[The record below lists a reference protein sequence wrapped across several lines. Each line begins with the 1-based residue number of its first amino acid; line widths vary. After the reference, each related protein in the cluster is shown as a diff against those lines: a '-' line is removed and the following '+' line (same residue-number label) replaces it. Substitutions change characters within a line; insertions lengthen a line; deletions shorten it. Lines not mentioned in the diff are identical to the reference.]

1 MKKGL
6 SRRNLFKYMGAG
18 GAATVAAACDQKPE
32 KLIPMLVPPT
42 NFEYTPQ
49 TAYQYMTTCGECDSG
64 CGMMMTV
71 RENRAQKAEGNPLHP
86 INKGALCSRGQASL
100 QTLYNPNRTSKPS
113 LNGKTISW
121 EEGQKLFN
129 EKLQDAS
136 GKVVYLGKPLSGS
149 DKAFFEEWFNAIG
162 GGKRVAFQL
171 LDQQSQRNANSMCFG
186 QDDVAELAFEKAKV
200 IYNFGADF
208 LETWGNPVENARR
221 FSQSNAYDGTTK
233 TEMVHLSAHVSLT
246 GAKADRWVV
255 INPGSEAMV
264 ALSIASVIRDQ
275 KGGYDFLSGM
285 LAAFA
290 PEKVAEA
297 TGVPAKKM
305 KELAQNFTENSP
317 GLALGG
323 GPSSRNSNL
332 TSLHV
337 AINILNAV
345 SGNLGKTVFFHDQPA
360 PENTSHHN
368 LVQLIED
375 LKAGKVDLL
384 IVDDSD
390 PLHALPNSTGIKK
403 ALKNTFTVSLASQ
416 INDTSSE
423 ADLQLPALTD
433 YESWGDAFP
442 RSGVRSIR
450 QPVMAPVSLFEAKA
464 REDVMLAAA
473 KAVNPESFE
482 GISDYRD
489 FIRKEWQSI
498 QQDTGDRS
506 HFDQF
511 WVKVLEEGGLFS
523 KPNLKSVSLKDEVGQ
538 LKIVETKISG
548 TGLTLIPTTS
558 LFHGDGRGA
567 RNPWLQEVPD
577 PMSQIVWDSWMEIN
591 PDTAKKMGIKD
602 RSVVQLKTSQGS
614 IKATAFYHFGI
625 HRDAVAIP
633 IGQGHENSG
642 DVADGF
648 GVNVMNLLPTEMD
661 ESGSLA
667 LVTTRAELNPVE
679 DLSYTVNL
687 DGNARQLGRN
697 IAAATT
703 VDELN
708 NSDHHKSKP
717 HFQPHELEFYPP
729 RSETAGYYKPYRWG
743 MTIDLDRCN
752 GCSACI
758 VACYAENNIPVV
770 GKIRSAIGREMSWI
784 RMERYIEGY
793 GDDFEVRFVPM
804 MCQQCSNAGCEPVC
818 PVYATY
824 HNPEGLNAMIY
835 NRCVGTRYCS
845 NNCSYKVRR
854 FNWFNYE
861 FPAPLD
867 QQLNSTIT
875 TRSVGVMEKCNFCQH
890 RLVAAK
896 HEASNLGRDVQD
908 GEVLTACQQTCAT
921 KAITF
926 GNLMDENSQVSKNA
940 KINDKEH
947 RDRQYEVLPELN
959 FQPAVTYMKKVNTRV
974 AGGGKH
980 GHNTS
985 HG

>member
-1 MKKGL
+1 
-6 SRRNLFKYMGAG
+6 
-18 GAATVAAACDQKPE
+18 
-32 KLIPMLVPPT
+32 
-42 NFEYTPQ
+42 
-49 TAYQYMTTCGECDSG
+49 
-64 CGMMMTV
+64 
-71 RENRAQKAEGNPLHP
+71 
-86 INKGALCSRGQASL
+86 
-100 QTLYNPNRTSKPS
+100 
-113 LNGKTISW
+113 
-121 EEGQKLFN
+121 
-129 EKLQDAS
+129 
-136 GKVVYLGKPLSGS
+136 
-149 DKAFFEEWFNAIG
+149 
-162 GGKRVAFQL
+162 
-171 LDQQSQRNANSMCFG
+171 MCFG
-186 QDDVAELAFEKAKV
+186 QEDVPDLAFEKARI

-208 LETWGNPVENARR
+208 LETWGRPVENARR
-221 FSQSNAYDGTTK
+221 LSESNAFDGKTK
-233 TEMVHLSAHVSLT
+233 TELVHLSPHVSLT

-305 KELAQNFTENSP
+305 KELAQNFIENSP

-337 AINILNAV
+337 SINILNAV

-360 PENTSHHN
+360 PENTSHQN

-390 PLHALPNSTGIKK
+390 PLHALPTSTGIKE

-416 INDTSSE
+416 KNDTSSE

-489 FIRKEWQSI
+489 FIRKEWQNI

-538 LKIVETKISG
+538 LKIAETKISG

-602 RSVVQLKTSQGS
+602 RSVVQLQTSQGS
-614 IKATAFYHFGI
+614 VKATAYYHFGI
-625 HRDAVAIP
+625 HRDAIAIP

-648 GVNVMNLLPTEMD
+648 GVNVMDLLPTEMD

>member
-1 MKKGL
+1 
-6 SRRNLFKYMGAG
+6 
-18 GAATVAAACDQKPE
+18 
-32 KLIPMLVPPT
+32 
-42 NFEYTPQ
+42 
-49 TAYQYMTTCGECDSG
+49 
-64 CGMMMTV
+64 
-71 RENRAQKAEGNPLHP
+71 
-86 INKGALCSRGQASL
+86 
-100 QTLYNPNRTSKPS
+100 
-113 LNGKTISW
+113 
-121 EEGQKLFN
+121 
-129 EKLQDAS
+129 
-136 GKVVYLGKPLSGS
+136 
-149 DKAFFEEWFNAIG
+149 
-162 GGKRVAFQL
+162 
-171 LDQQSQRNANSMCFG
+171 
-186 QDDVAELAFEKAKV
+186 
-200 IYNFGADF
+200 
-208 LETWGNPVENARR
+208 
-221 FSQSNAYDGTTK
+221 
-233 TEMVHLSAHVSLT
+233 
-246 GAKADRWVV
+246 
-255 INPGSEAMV
+255 MV

-390 PLHALPNSTGIKK
+390 PLHALPKSTGIKK

>member
-1 MKKGL
+1 KGL

-100 QTLYNPNRTSKPS
+100 QTLYNPNRISKPF
-113 LNGKTISW
+113 LHGKNITW
-121 EEGQKLFN
+121 DEGQKLFN
-129 EKLQDAS
+129 EKLQDAT

-149 DKAFFEEWFNAIG
+149 DKIFFEEWFKAIG

-171 LDQQSQRNANSMCFG
+171 FDQQGQRNANSMCFG
-186 QDDVAELAFEKAKV
+186 QEDVPDLAFEKAKI

-208 LETWGNPVENARR
+208 LETWGRPVENARR
-221 FSQSNAYDGTTK
+221 LSESNAFDGKTK
-233 TEMVHLSAHVSLT
+233 TELVHLSPHVSLT

-264 ALSIASVIRDQ
+264 ALSIASVIHNQ
-275 KGGYDFLSGM
+275 KGGYEFLSEM

-290 PEKVAEA
+290 PEKVAKA

-305 KELAQNFTENSP
+305 KELAQKFIENSP

-360 PENTSHHN
+360 PENTSHQN

-390 PLHALPNSTGIKK
+390 PLHALPNSTGIKE
-403 ALKNTFTVSLASQ
+403 AMKNTFTVSLASQ
-416 INDTSSE
+416 KNDTSSE

-473 KAVNPESFE
+473 KALNPESFE

-489 FIRKEWQSI
+489 FIRKEWQNI
-498 QQDTGDRS
+498 QQESGNRN

-703 VDELN
+703 IDELN

>member
-1 MKKGL
+1 
-6 SRRNLFKYMGAG
+6 
-18 GAATVAAACDQKPE
+18 
-32 KLIPMLVPPT
+32 
-42 NFEYTPQ
+42 
-49 TAYQYMTTCGECDSG
+49 
-64 CGMMMTV
+64 
-71 RENRAQKAEGNPLHP
+71 
-86 INKGALCSRGQASL
+86 
-100 QTLYNPNRTSKPS
+100 
-113 LNGKTISW
+113 
-121 EEGQKLFN
+121 
-129 EKLQDAS
+129 
-136 GKVVYLGKPLSGS
+136 
-149 DKAFFEEWFNAIG
+149 
-162 GGKRVAFQL
+162 
-171 LDQQSQRNANSMCFG
+171 MCFG
-186 QDDVAELAFEKAKV
+186 QEDVPDLAFEKARI

-208 LETWGNPVENARR
+208 LETWGRPVENARR
-221 FSQSNAYDGTTK
+221 LSESNAFDGKTK
-233 TEMVHLSAHVSLT
+233 TELVHLSPHVSLT

-602 RSVVQLKTSQGS
+602 RSVVQLQTSQGS
-614 IKATAFYHFGI
+614 IKVTAFYHFGI

>member
-1 MKKGL
+1 M
-6 SRRNLFKYMGAG
+6 
-18 GAATVAAACDQKPE
+18 
-32 KLIPMLVPPT
+32 I
-42 NFEYTPQ
+42 
-49 TAYQYMTTCGECDSG
+49 
-64 CGMMMTV
+64 
-71 RENRAQKAEGNPLHP
+71 
-86 INKGALCSRGQASL
+86 
-100 QTLYNPNRTSKPS
+100 
-113 LNGKTISW
+113 
-121 EEGQKLFN
+121 
-129 EKLQDAS
+129 
-136 GKVVYLGKPLSGS
+136 
-149 DKAFFEEWFNAIG
+149 
-162 GGKRVAFQL
+162 
-171 LDQQSQRNANSMCFG
+171 
-186 QDDVAELAFEKAKV
+186 LAFS
-200 IYNFGADF
+200 
-208 LETWGNPVENARR
+208 NAR
-221 FSQSNAYDGTTK
+221 
-233 TEMVHLSAHVSLT
+233 
-246 GAKADRWVV
+246 
-255 INPGSEAMV
+255 
-264 ALSIASVIRDQ
+264 
-275 KGGYDFLSGM
+275 
-285 LAAFA
+285 
-290 PEKVAEA
+290 
-297 TGVPAKKM
+297 
-305 KELAQNFTENSP
+305 
-317 GLALGG
+317 
-323 GPSSRNSNL
+323 
-332 TSLHV
+332 
-337 AINILNAV
+337 

-375 LKAGKVDLL
+375 LKSGKVDLL

-648 GVNVMNLLPTEMD
+648 GVNVMNLLPTEID

-667 LVTTRAELNPVE
+667 LVITRAELNPVE

-708 NSDHHKSKP
+708 NIDHHKSKP

-890 RLVAAK
+890 RIVAAK